1 MLIKSL
7 MLYSYIVGAASSIVV
22 AGQLVPHE
30 TMLPPQVVNRSLK
43 GDRLPIQ
50 HAAPRTNG
58 KIYIKVPARIAPSPK
73 INIGCERPLTDVDG
87 RCFANA
93 GRPHSQVELT

>member
-7 MLYSYIVGAASSIVV
+7 MLYSPYIVGAASSIVV

-43 GDRLPIQ
+43 GDRLPI
-50 HAAPRTNG
+50 
-58 KIYIKVPARIAPSPK
+58 
-73 INIGCERPLTDVDG
+73 
-87 RCFANA
+87 
-93 GRPHSQVELT
+93 

>member
-43 GDRLPIQ
+43 GDRLPI
-50 HAAPRTNG
+50 
-58 KIYIKVPARIAPSPK
+58 
-73 INIGCERPLTDVDG
+73 
-87 RCFANA
+87 
-93 GRPHSQVELT
+93 